1 MGQSVIVLQTLQT
14 AEDACIGR
22 TKQYSGRL
30 KQICPNTRYSQ
41 MDTLDAVTYF
51 CDGLEELL
59 LAGSAHFVGTIMCD
73 KNLRGE
79 RAMIFLGLTKTRT
92 DSVDK
97 RG

>member
-1 MGQSVIVLQTLQT
+1 MPEHKVL
-14 AEDACIGR
+14 A
-22 TKQYSGRL
+22 
-30 KQICPNTRYSQ
+30 